1 MERRELLGVLGAGA
15 VGLAALSRGAVGADE
30 DHSGHHHRDKVHED
44 CLKACG
50 ECAKVCNETA
60 AHCLEQLRDG
70 TGDRKVHA
78 QVHAMAMDCQEF
90 CVLSATLIARDSE
103 LMLSACDACAEAC
116 RSCAA
121 ACDKHP
127 ASEIVKACA
136 EKCRTCESTC
146 RAMSKSMRASKV

>member
-1 MERRELLGVLGAGA
+1 
-15 VGLAALSRGAVGADE
+15 VGLAALSRGAVRADE
-30 DHSGHHHRDKVHED
+30 DHSAHHHRDKVHED

-90 CVLSATLIARDSE
+90 CVLSATLIARDSD
-103 LMLSACDACAEAC
+103 LMLYACDACSEAC

-136 EKCRTCESTC
+136 EKCRDCESTC